1 VLGRVG
7 SSDWVGE
14 KNGSG
19 EPQVIA
25 LHGWGRTGADFSK
38 ILAGIPSIAVH
49 LPGFGPAAPPPRA
62 WSTADYADHL
72 ALGLADYPPQV
83 ILGHSF
89 GGRIAVRLAARH
101 PHLVRALV
109 LTGVPLTRV
118 TPPKQV
124 ALSVRVAKKLHKA
137 GLIPQAWMEAQRH
150 KHGSAD
156 YRAAHGVMRDILVKV
171 VAEDYLEDAT
181 VVSQPVLMVWGEWDQ
196 PAPVAAATKAL
207 DYFPNATLRVV
218 SGASHL
224 LEGSLEEDVASA
236 VSQALTL

>member
-1 VLGRVG
+1 MLGRVG

-14 KNGSG
+14 KNGSAD
-19 EPQVIA
+19 PQVIA
-25 LHGWGRTGADFSK
+25 LHGWGRTGADFSR
-38 ILAGIPSIAVH
+38 ILVGIPSIAVH
-49 LPGFGPAAPPPRA
+49 LPGFGPAPAPPLA

-72 ALGLADYPPQV
+72 AVGLAEYPAQV
-83 ILGHSF
+83 IVGHSF

-124 ALSVRVAKKLHKA
+124 ALGVRLAKKLHKA
-137 GLIPQAWMEAQRH
+137 GLIPEAWMEAQRH

-156 YRAAHGVMRDILVKV
+156 YRAATGVMRDILVRV
-171 VAEDYLEDAT
+171 VAEDYLEDAAT
-181 VVSQPVLMVWGEWDQ
+181 ITQPVLMVWGEHDQ
-196 PAPVAAATKAL
+196 PAPVAAATAAL
-207 DYFPNATLRVV
+207 DFFPNATLRVV

-224 LEGSLEEDVASA
+224 LEGSLEEDVAQA